1 MERKAMEDR
10 EQPAGLDSPGQ
21 ASAPVTDDATGG
33 GAEGVFGSPWWESG
47 AGPEEAAEEEPDTYR
62 GTGYIYRGVRYGEP
76 VSEPKSQPAEDP
88 GDDDDPVDLSVLAV
102 MSEDR
107 TAVPPAE
114 GGEAGEPVVGAPW
127 WQAGSRPEEAA
138 EEEPG
143 TVYGE
148 PVSEPKSQ
156 PAEDPGDD
164 DDPVDLTVLAVMS
177 EDRTA
182 VPPAEGGEAG
192 EPVVGAPWWQAG
204 SRPEEAAE
212 EEPGTVYGEPV
223 SEPKSQPAEDP
234 GDDDDPVDLSVL
246 AVMSEDRTAVPPAE
260 GEEADEPVIGAPWW
274 QAGSMLEEAAEE
286 EPGAESETE
295 ETPLAAHE
303 MFKETGYGEPL
314 PEPETEA
321 PDDGNDPV
329 AMSMPAVMSEDQP
342 AVLPPKGRTR
352 PVWTPRKI
360 RPPNAGSRTGSRPVR
375 QPACPSRRNRCRN
388 VRPPN

>member
-88 GDDDDPVDLSVLAV
+88 GDDDDPVDL
-102 MSEDR
+102 
-107 TAVPPAE
+107 T
-114 GGEAGEPVVGAPW
+114 
-127 WQAGSRPEEAA
+127 
-138 EEEPG
+138 
-143 TVYGE
+143 
-148 PVSEPKSQ
+148 
-156 PAEDPGDD
+156 
-164 DDPVDLTVLAVMS
+164 
-177 EDRTA
+177 
-182 VPPAEGGEAG
+182 
-192 EPVVGAPWWQAG
+192 
-204 SRPEEAAE
+204 
-212 EEPGTVYGEPV
+212 
-223 SEPKSQPAEDP
+223 
-234 GDDDDPVDLSVL
+234 VL